1 MSGNEPVMASTSAI
15 AKLFGMTERNVR
27 YLAEQ
32 GIIEKAKRGK
42 YPLSV
47 TIQRYIKYLRSK
59 AFEKEVEFGEYDR
72 ERTLHEKAKRQKAE
86 LQLERMRNR
95 LHWSEDVELVI
106 TEMLVRFRNRILGI
120 PTAIAPKLYRKSVP
134 KIAEALKTELYSA
147 LNELSEYDPSM
158 FTDEKYEVLYDGETN
173 DSTVQE
179 NSEGSGPA
187 S

>member
-1 MSGNEPVMASTSAI
+1 MASTSAI

-32 GIIEKAKRGK
+32 GVIEKAKRGK
-42 YPLSV
+42 YPLAA
-47 TIQRYIKYLRSK
+47 TIQKYIKYLRSK

-86 LQLERMRNR
+86 LLLERMRNR
-95 LHWSEDVELVI
+95 LHWGEDVELVM

-147 LNELSEYDPSM
+147 LTELSEYDPAM
-158 FTDEKYEVLYDGETN
+158 FVDKEYEVLYDEEED
-173 DSTVQE
+173 DSTVPK
-179 NSEGSGPA
+179 NSEGGSPA